1 MVLEARVAEAKQAI
15 HEVLGES
22 WGEPCVTSSF
32 QAEAVVLLDLL
43 TGERPDIPVLFLDT
57 GYHFAE
63 TLAYRDRM
71 VRRLG
76 LNLRNLTPRLTVEAQ
91 ETQFGIL
98 HQEAPDRC
106 CAMRKV
112 EPLFAALGEYEVWF
126 AGLRRDQSATRA
138 GLRVRNDFRLPGG
151 KQLLKVCPLADW
163 TARDVWDYLQE
174 RQLPLL
180 PLYARGYT
188 SIGCEPC
195 TALPFDPGDPR
206 SGRWGGKKMEC
217 GIHIGAS

>member
-1 MVLEARVAEAKQAI
+1 MMLEAKVAEAKQAI
-15 HEVLGES
+15 HDVLQES

-71 VRRLG
+71 VRLLG

-91 ETQFGIL
+91 ESQFGIL
-98 HQEAPDRC
+98 HQDAPDRC

-112 EPLFAALGEYEVWF
+112 EPLFAALAEYDVWF

-138 GLRVRNDFRLPGG
+138 GLGVRNDFRLPSG

-163 TARDVWDYLQE
+163 TASDVWNYLQE

-180 PLYARGYT
+180 PLYALGYT

-195 TALPFDPGDPR
+195 TALPFDAGDPR
-206 SGRWGGKKMEC
+206 SGRWGGKKVEC